1 MLMKDACALLEKGPL
16 RDDGGAVLTSLGFA
30 DMVWAARLTPYTP
43 GDDNVEA
50 FPVKAGGEVL
60 EHVELRQKLSDQRL
74 DALLASLYN
83 MGYRPWQAELP
94 GLDMNFTEM
103 PVADQKRQMEILHM
117 ALGMLMN
124 APRGDACIMM
134 APGDMLPDLISDTP
148 PQGRAAV
155 HHHRAPSHRHP
166 HRGHDRVQRLVLKG
180 QVPFVDWRR
189 PSFCSQKGRLSP
201 KKYALFKICNFSV
214 MKKCNVIFLFL
225 IIFINLDF
233 NLIEAKETPQEQFE
247 RGLCYLRGDGVDK
260 DLEKAVSLIEK
271 SAQQGHAHAQFYL
284 GLFYAQGEIKSKN
297 INKAVDFFKKSAQ
310 KDDTDAQFYLG
321 LLYKNGNGVPQ
332 DFSKANLYFEKAAR
346 KGFYPAQYELGLLYL
361 RGLGVEKRF
370 PSS

>member
-1 MLMKDACALLEKGPL
+1 MLI
-16 RDDGGAVLTSLGFA
+16 GG
-30 DMVWAARLTPYTP
+30 
-43 GDDNVEA
+43 EA
-50 FPVKAGGEVL
+50 FPFAHK
-60 EHVELRQKLSDQRL
+60 
-74 DALLASLYN
+74 
-83 MGYRPWQAELP
+83 
-94 GLDMNFTEM
+94 
-103 PVADQKRQMEILHM
+103 
-117 ALGMLMN
+117 
-124 APRGDACIMM
+124 
-134 APGDMLPDLISDTP
+134 
-148 PQGRAAV
+148 
-155 HHHRAPSHRHP
+155 
-166 HRGHDRVQRLVLKG
+166 
-180 QVPFVDWRR
+180 
-189 PSFCSQKGRLSP
+189 KGRLSP

-361 RGLGVEKRF
+361 RGLGVERDFHQAKNLLEKAAQQDCDLEDVRHVF
-370 PSS
+370 